1 MAEGIPLALFGF
13 VIVLSFLLSLLALF
27 RVRFRL
33 RLEEE
38 EDEDMSDDDEEVV
51 MPSVLTG
58 TSTAT
63 LLDGLGVFLAEVLL
77 FFIVPLSEDSLC
89 TTPLLP
95 VGIAL

>member
-1 MAEGIPLALFGF
+1 M
-13 VIVLSFLLSLLALF
+13 
-27 RVRFRL
+27 RFRL

-77 FFIVPLSEDSLC
+77 FFIVPLSEELYS
-89 TTPLLP
+89 
-95 VGIAL
+95 GQ